1 MRTRCIA
8 QLPPQLVKICAF
20 QLEIP
25 RMYAQTSKSG
35 KTSITR
41 PSSKSRKSG
50 RTTGNKGPAII
61 VRGSEIHGRGVFA
74 ARAIAKGERIVE
86 YKGTLITEAEADER
100 YGDDDTNH
108 TFLFL
113 LDNDM
118 VIDAYRGGNSARWIN
133 HSCNPNCE
141 PVEEDNRLYIHA
153 IRNIKAGEELGYEYN
168 LVIEDRYTPAI
179 KKLYACRCGTH
190 QCHGTF
196 LATRR

>member
-1 MRTRCIA
+1 MS
-8 QLPPQLVKICAF
+8 
-20 QLEIP
+20 
-25 RMYAQTSKSG
+25 AQTRKSG
-35 KTSITR
+35 KTSN
-41 PSSKSRKSG
+41 SRKSSKP
-50 RTTGNKGPAII
+50 RKTAGNKGPAIV

-74 ARAIAKGERIVE
+74 ARAIAKDERIIE
-86 YKGTLITEAEADER
+86 YKGTLITEDEADTL
-100 YGDDDTNH
+100 YGDDETNH

-153 IRNIKAGEELGYEYN
+153 TRNIKAGEELGYEYN

-179 KKLYACRCGTH
+179 KKLYACRCGTR

-196 LATRR
+196 LAARR